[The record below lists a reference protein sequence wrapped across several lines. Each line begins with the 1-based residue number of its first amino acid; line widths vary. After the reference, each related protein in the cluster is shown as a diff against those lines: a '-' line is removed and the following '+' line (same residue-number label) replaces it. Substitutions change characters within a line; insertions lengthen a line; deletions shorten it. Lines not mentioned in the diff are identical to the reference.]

1 MVKPAAV
8 GLLSGISCS
17 HDEMS
22 SVVRPVE
29 MYLSKRCWAIATFRK
44 KQLKDLHDAVTCIV
58 SGRRLTLGSLPVL
71 ME

>member
-17 HDEMS
+17 HGEMN

-29 MYLSKRCWAIATFRK
+29 MYLSKPCWATATFRK
-44 KQLKDLHDAVTCIV
+44 KQLKRT
-58 SGRRLTLGSLPVL
+58 P
-71 ME
+71 